1 MVGLLRLSVAGVCIT
16 GAAIAAFVSFP
27 NSPQSVVVAQQ
38 TPQNDAPANF
48 PDTQNHWARP
58 FISAL
63 AQRNIVNG
71 YPDGS
76 YRPTRPVERDEFAA
90 IIRKA
95 FEQKSERQIASGSE
109 YRDVPEGY
117 WAELAIQEAYEMGFM
132 RGYPDKTFRPGQP
145 VTRVE
150 ALTSLARNLELSQRV
165 PSTPQTARPETQV
178 NQAQAAPSASP
189 RQRARRRIVFPI
201 AALGLM
207 QPLMRIP
214 PATAT
219 ATQSA
224 PTTQKAA
231 VASVPKSSATQVP
244 AKKTL
249 SSYYSDANRIP
260 QYAIDPMAAVTR
272 AGIVVNYP
280 NQRLL
285 NPNQPATRADI
296 AAFIHQALVNK
307 GQLPPLGDNVAAAK
321 YVVGREAVNSNNQS
335 QTNQSRR

>member
-1 MVGLLRLSVAGVCIT
+1 MVGLLRLSMIGACIT
-16 GAAIAAFVSFP
+16 GAAITAFVSLP
-27 NSPQSVVVAQQ
+27 NSTQSVVVAQQ
-38 TPQNDAPANF
+38 APQDDAPANF
-48 PDTQNHWARP
+48 PDTQNHWAQP

-95 FEQKSERQIASGSE
+95 FEQESERQIASGSV

-117 WAELAIQEAYEMGFM
+117 WAEQAIQEAYEMGFM
-132 RGYPDKTFRPGQP
+132 RGYPDKTFRPRQS

-165 PSTPQTARPETQV
+165 PSTPQAARTGTQV
-178 NQAQAAPSASP
+178 NQAQAAPSATP

-207 QPLMRIP
+207 QPLMRV
-214 PATAT
+214 PAAT
-219 ATQSA
+219 ATQAA

-231 VASVPKSSATQVP
+231 AASVPKSGSTQVP

-249 SSYYSDANRIP
+249 SSYYNDADRIP

-285 NPNQPATRADI
+285 NPNQPASRADI

-307 GQLPPLGDNVAAAK
+307 GQLPPLADNVGAAK
-321 YVVGREAVNSNNQS
+321 YVVGREAMNSNNPS
-335 QTNQSRR
+335 QNNQSRR